1 MHAPPQHKK
10 HDIMGNKW
18 QNLLVVLFTA
28 EDKVAGGLGD
38 IIGRVDDLSG
48 PEGNVRVTDQSTL
61 TPQSLTGC
69 HHLSQ

>member
-1 MHAPPQHKK
+1 MV
-10 HDIMGNKW
+10 GS
-18 QNLLVVLFTA
+18 
-28 EDKVAGGLGD
+28 LGD

-61 TPQSLTGC
+61 TPQSLTGS